1 MKIAIYAI
9 SKNESAFVN
18 KFCKSGKDAD
28 LIIIADTGSTDDT
41 VALAKKCGA
50 TVYNICISPWR
61 FDKARDA
68 ALALVP
74 QDIDVCISLDL
85 DEVLEDGWRKEIE
98 RVWVEGTTRM
108 RYKFDWSMGV
118 VFFSEKI
125 HARHGYHWHHP
136 CHEYPRPDPR
146 TKEVWV
152 HSDMLLVT
160 HHPDPT
166 KSRSQYL
173 NLLEVAVAEDEHCSR
188 NAFYY
193 ARELS
198 FVGQWQNSIDA
209 LKRYLALP
217 KAVWTDERS
226 YAMRLLSKCFDAL
239 GNNAKALKWA
249 RLSIAECPD
258 MREPWLNLSRICY
271 QQKLWMES
279 YSAAMGALAITHKRE
294 IYMAEAESWGDRPY
308 DYASIAAWNLGL
320 KTEALEL
327 CKNAVA
333 LNPLDKRLLNNLMLI
348 SNT

>member
-1 MKIAIYAI
+1 
-9 SKNESAFVN
+9 
-18 KFCKSGKDAD
+18 
-28 LIIIADTGSTDDT
+28 
-41 VALAKKCGA
+41 
-50 TVYNICISPWR
+50 
-61 FDKARDA
+61 
-68 ALALVP
+68 
-74 QDIDVCISLDL
+74 
-85 DEVLEDGWRKEIE
+85 
-98 RVWVEGTTRM
+98 
-108 RYKFDWSMGV
+108 
-118 VFFSEKI
+118 
-125 HARHGYHWHHP
+125 
-136 CHEYPRPDPR
+136 
-146 TKEVWV
+146 
-152 HSDMLLVT
+152 MLLVT